1 MRIDHASLRARVLK
15 MLLAGGCGAEEAATV
30 VDHLVAANL
39 SGHDSHGVGLM
50 VAYCRN
56 LERGTLVPNQTPEI
70 VQQSDTIA
78 VWDGRAGFGQVIA
91 KQAIEW
97 AIAAAQKHGVA
108 VHGLRNTHHIGRVG
122 TYGEIAAKAGMVSIH
137 FVNGNSGRPPVA
149 PFRGREGR
157 FLTNPVCIAIPG
169 SAATP
174 PIILDFATSRIAM
187 GKVLVARNAGKQVI
201 PGALL
206 DHAGAPTT
214 DPNVMYAGDRGVVLP
229 FGEHKGS
236 GLALICEILAGAIV
250 GSGTLQTETPPERGI
265 INGMLTIVLDP
276 TRLSTRDYIE
286 RELDGLVQFVK
297 SAAPLDPDLPVLVAG
312 EPERISRAERLA
324 EGIPI
329 DDSTWTQMRE
339 AAARLKVNIDRD

>member
-1 MRIDHASLRARVLK
+1 MLIDHASLRARVLK

-78 VWDGRAGFGQVIA
+78 VWDGRSGFGQVIA

-97 AIAAAQKHGVA
+97 AITAAQKHGVA

-206 DHAGAPTT
+206 DHAGTPTT
-214 DPNVMYAGDRGVVLP
+214 DPNVMYAEDRGVVLP

-250 GSGTLQTETPPERGI
+250 GSGTLQTETPAERGI

-286 RELDGLVQFVK
+286 RELDGLVEFVK

-329 DDSTWTQMRE
+329 DDSTWAQMRE
-339 AAARLKVNIDRD
+339 AAAKLQVNIDKD